1 MKIFVLYVWGFIT
14 AWLITALTLPLLRRF
29 IGPRLADTPGGL
41 KQHTGVVPTV
51 GGCGILLGT
60 LSSLILIRLCTNFP
74 SGTLH
79 NLRGILLGS
88 MLIFTMGLVDDF
100 TKPRGLPIWLK
111 LVIQAAATA
120 CLIHYGVVIQA
131 IQNAWISW
139 PLTFLWVVGL
149 TNAFNLLD
157 IQNGLCV
164 TQAIVCTAGLTL
176 ITLPHEYI
184 YVNFAALAVLGACL
198 AFWPHNHAKKHPIFL
213 GDSGSNL
220 LGFLIA
226 ALSIGYGYSAYS
238 NWGFLAPLFILLV
251 PLFDTTF
258 VSIARML
265 KGKNPLRGSND
276 HAALRLQAVG
286 WKNKHILL
294 AFSVAGLL
302 GNLAAFWLTRG
313 GTKTAI
319 SVFCLT
325 LAVTFAA
332 TAYLLKKE
340 PRV

>member
-1 MKIFVLYVWGFIT
+1 MKIFVLYASGFVT
-14 AWLITALTLPLLRRF
+14 AWLITAFALPLIRSIAGAWLT
-29 IGPRLADTPGGL
+29 DKPGGL
-41 KQHTGVVPTV
+41 KQHTGTVPIV
-51 GGCGILLGT
+51 GGCGILLGI
-60 LSSLILIRLCTNFP
+60 LGSLILIRLCTNFP

-88 MLIFTMGLVDDF
+88 ALIFTMGLADDF
-100 TKPRGLPIWLK
+100 TKPRGLPVWLK
-111 LVIQAAATA
+111 LLLQAVATA
-120 CLIHYGVVIQA
+120 ALIHYGVVIQA
-131 IQNAWISW
+131 VQSAWIAW

-198 AFWPHNHAKKHPIFL
+198 AFWPHNHSKKHPIFL

-226 ALSIGYGYSAYS
+226 ALSIGYGYSAHS
-238 NWGFLAPLFILLV
+238 NWGFLAPLFILAV
-251 PLFDTTF
+251 PLFDTIF
-258 VSIARML
+258 VSMARLL
-265 KGKNPLRGSND
+265 KGKNPLQGSND
-276 HAALRLQAVG
+276 HAALRLQAAG
-286 WKNKHILL
+286 WSKRDILWTFTL
-294 AFSVAGLL
+294 TGLL
-302 GNLAAFWLTRG
+302 CNLAAFWLTRG
-313 GTKTAI
+313 NTQTAVI
-319 SVFCLT
+319 VFT
-325 LAVTFAA
+325 VATVAA
-332 TAYLLKKE
+332 LGAANYLLKKE